1 VSHVFNF
8 DVPHHA
14 DDYVHRIGRTGRAG
28 LPGTAIT
35 IVSPSDSKSVAAIE
49 KLTGQSIPWM
59 DEPTRSADSEAAAPA
74 RQHREESEQAPA
86 REHRGGR
93 GRNQRSRTGPS
104 HAPSHAP
111 SHRERPPAPVTR
123 IEEARP
129 RREPKPAPQV
139 PASQV
144 DDGAGSHLPAFLLRP
159 FRAKA

>member
-1 VSHVFNF
+1 MGVGVWEREGLEPERF
-8 DVPHHA
+8 
-14 DDYVHRIGRTGRAG
+14 GRSGVLLARCPGSNPAG
-28 LPGTAIT
+28 LANDLERHGFSV
-35 IVSPSDSKSVAAIE
+35 VSARSFSAAV
-49 KLTGQSIPWM
+49 
-59 DEPTRSADSEAAAPA
+59 SEAAAPA
-74 RQHREESEQAPA
+74 HQHREESEQAPA

-93 GRNQRSRTGPS
+93 GRNQRSRNGPS

-139 PASQV
+139 SASQI